1 MLDIAYKSNAP
12 WNDTHWRV
20 PAFDKLLADAR
31 AELDEA
37 KRRTCIWEMQAML
50 HDQGG
55 ALIPAFRDW
64 LDAHNTRV
72 GGHTPHSGF
81 DLDNG
86 RIAEKAWLKV

>member
-1 MLDIAYKSNAP
+1 
-12 WNDTHWRV
+12 
-20 PAFDKLLADAR
+20 
-31 AELDEA
+31 
-37 KRRTCIWEMQAML
+37 MQAML

-72 GGHTPHSGF
+72 GGHTLHSGF